1 MIDGLQLGPEHAAEL
16 RIKKAR
22 PDLRPGREVDHLR
35 VVGGSGAEIPPFRL
49 AAGPWG
55 VGGCV
60 EPHGEP
66 NSNRAFQIALLKN
79 QGGSL
84 LVIV

>member
-22 PDLRPGREVDHLR
+22 PDLRPG
-35 VVGGSGAEIPPFRL
+35 GTEIPPFRL
-49 AAGPWG
+49 AAGPSG
-55 VGGCV
+55 VGGCA

-66 NSNRAFQIALLKN
+66 NSNRAFQVALLKN